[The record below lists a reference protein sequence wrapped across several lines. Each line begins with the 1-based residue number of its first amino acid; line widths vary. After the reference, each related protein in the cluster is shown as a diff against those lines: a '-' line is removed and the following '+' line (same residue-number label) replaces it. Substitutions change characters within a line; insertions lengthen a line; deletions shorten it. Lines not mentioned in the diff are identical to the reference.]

1 MNDGVKLAVD
11 LGNVNLE
18 KEGAYTA
25 KITAADRLGN
35 AAEKKCTVVVLKDIY
50 KFSVNGTSVYA
61 NDVFTTAPGQIR
73 ILNANKNAK
82 YYYAQGYKTAAQ
94 MKYAK
99 GFDASVGFGAS
110 QKGYYTILAQEEGR
124 KMYLLYVYVN

>member
-1 MNDGVKLAVD
+1 MP
-11 LGNVNLE
+11 
-18 KEGAYTA
+18 
-25 KITAADRLGN
+25 
-35 AAEKKCTVVVLKDIY
+35 
-50 KFSVNGTSVYA
+50 

-73 ILNANKNAK
+73 ILNVNRNAK

-110 QKGYYTILAQEEGR
+110 QKGILHHSCTGR
-124 KMYLLYVYVN
+124 GQKNVSALCVCKLRNGGAEIL